1 MEFGSL
7 DNLIFLIIPILIM
20 VIMILGMKKKTK
32 ILKFLR
38 LRNSKFVQVMQI
50 VFMVLGTLLVVI
62 ALLSP
67 QKQIEDSKVKV
78 KGLNIYAL
86 IDTSR
91 SMLTEDVYPN
101 RLERAKT
108 ALSNIIGTLKG
119 DRIGFIPFS
128 DSAYVQMPLTDD
140 YSITQNYINALDTN
154 LISGGG
160 TNLYKALVLAEKS
173 FEKMD
178 SADKTVIIFS
188 DGGDMDKRV
197 QNFIKKNHINVYSV
211 GVGTSAGG
219 VIPRYENGRKVGFI
233 KNKNGEPVISDLN
246 SNFLKEISK
255 KYYEVNNIKDGTK
268 NFLQDTKS
276 LNRDNSRDE
285 NIKVYKKYFQIPLAL
300 GMIFLLLGYF
310 FNGVVKDE
318 K

>member
-50 VFMVLGTLLVVI
+50 SFMVLGTLLVVI

-91 SMLTEDVYPN
+91 SMMTEDVYPN

-160 TNLYKALVLAEKS
+160 TNLYKAL
-173 FEKMD
+173 D
-178 SADKTVIIFS
+178 
-188 DGGDMDKRV
+188 
-197 QNFIKKNHINVYSV
+197 
-211 GVGTSAGG
+211 
-219 VIPRYENGRKVGFI
+219 
-233 KNKNGEPVISDLN
+233 
-246 SNFLKEISK
+246 
-255 KYYEVNNIKDGTK
+255 
-268 NFLQDTKS
+268 
-276 LNRDNSRDE
+276 
-285 NIKVYKKYFQIPLAL
+285 
-300 GMIFLLLGYF
+300 
-310 FNGVVKDE
+310 
-318 K
+318 